1 MLRALKFI
9 VRVRGVTRIETLR
22 LDWWENTLYLH

>member
-9 VRVRGVTRIETLR
+9 VRVRVVTRIETLR
-22 LDWWENTLYLH
+22 LDWWENTL